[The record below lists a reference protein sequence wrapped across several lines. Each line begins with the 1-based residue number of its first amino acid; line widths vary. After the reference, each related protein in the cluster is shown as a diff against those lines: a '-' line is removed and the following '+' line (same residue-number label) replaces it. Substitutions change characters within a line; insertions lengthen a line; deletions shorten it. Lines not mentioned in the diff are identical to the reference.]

1 MSSTCIETKVR
12 NMSGK
17 TAFFGFLYPHG
28 KRLTAGE
35 EYTFFGSI
43 ESHLSKVTS
52 KRKRDAFKASLD
64 SGNLVV
70 VSSPVPFIY
79 DATLDVTKSIG
90 IDNGAV
96 TIIDPCG
103 LAYSSSI

>member
-1 MSSTCIETKVR
+1 MSTTCIETKVR

-28 KRLTAGE
+28 KTLTAGQ

-52 KRKRDAFKASLD
+52 KRKRDSFKAALD
-64 SGNLVV
+64 SGKLAI
-70 VSSPVPFIY
+70 VSSPSPFIY
-79 DATLDVTKSIG
+79 DAELDVTKAVG
-90 IDNGAV
+90 INNGSV

>member
-1 MSSTCIETKVR
+1 MSTTCIETKVR

-28 KRLTAGE
+28 KKLTAGQ

-43 ESHLSKVTS
+43 ESSLSKVTS
-52 KRKRDAFKASLD
+52 KRKRDAFKRAID
-64 SGNLVV
+64 SGKLVI
-70 VSSPVPFIY
+70 VSSPSPFIY
-79 DATLDVTKSIG
+79 DAELDVTKSVG
-90 IDNGAV
+90 INNGSV